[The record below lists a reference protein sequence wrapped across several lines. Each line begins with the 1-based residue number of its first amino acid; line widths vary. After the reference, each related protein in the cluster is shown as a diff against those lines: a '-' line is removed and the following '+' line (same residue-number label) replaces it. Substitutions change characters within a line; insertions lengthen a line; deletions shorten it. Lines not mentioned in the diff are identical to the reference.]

1 MGKKKKKKRQK
12 RSRIPPV
19 TTRDRH
25 HLLWPKNQSWNSGYA
40 HLLCMA
46 FVRYVPV
53 VYHRELH
60 AHLKGVS
67 VPDEKLLK
75 EAWQRYQANQAEIDS
90 YDVARA
96 AAWLYVNIPD
106 EEFRRAMQYQIDFFA
121 TRFDRSV

>member
-1 MGKKKKKKRQK
+1 MSKKNKKKKNRV
-12 RSRIPPV
+12 RIPPV

-25 HLLWPKNQSWNSGYA
+25 HLCFTRAKWNKGYA
-40 HLLCMA
+40 KAICNA

-60 AHLKGVS
+60 ARLKF
-67 VPDEKLLK
+67 VPIPDNALLK
-75 EAWQRYQANQAEIDS
+75 VAWERYQANKIEIDS

-106 EEFRRAMQYQIDFFA
+106 PEFRKAMQFQVDFFA
-121 TRFDRSV
+121 TKNSP

>member
-1 MGKKKKKKRQK
+1 MSKKKKKNRV
-12 RSRIPPV
+12 RIPPV

-25 HLLWPKNQSWNSGYA
+25 HLLFVKARYSKGYA
-40 HLLCMA
+40 KAMCMA

-60 AHLKGVS
+60 THLKTVP

-75 EAWQRYQANQAEIDS
+75 NAWNLYQKNKAEIDS
-90 YDVARA
+90 YDAARA

-106 EEFRRAMQYQIDFFA
+106 EQFRKAMQFQIDFFA
-121 TRFDRSV
+121 TKTLP

>member
-1 MGKKKKKKRQK
+1 MSKKKKKKRQNS
-12 RSRIPPV
+12 RPRIPSV

-25 HLLWPKNQSWNSGYA
+25 HLLFIKARYSKGYA
-40 HLLCMA
+40 RLMCMA

-60 AHLKGVS
+60 AKLKS
-67 VPDEKLLK
+67 VPVPDDKLLK
-75 EAWQRYQANQAEIDS
+75 EAWMKYQANQAEIDS

-106 EEFRRAMQYQIDFFA
+106 EQFRQAMQFQIDFFA
-121 TRFDRSV
+121 TRFDRLV